1 MNSGSEQGNR
11 RMESAEEAKRLLES
25 NPDLV
30 FDERIRIEIGTEEAD
45 FWLKFASEWGGAL
58 YLLDETNKKRY
69 ENGLMDETAYE
80 YARRTYRL
88 GLITLSELYDKLK
101 AWNDGEERI
110 GSFVYAMNS
119 LDCYFVPA
127 YLEDFSRVQPSLKA
141 SCDAAVEHI
150 LSQLAGKAALEVV
163 SEALNAM
170 VGQYIRHMHE
180 YAAGR

>member
-1 MNSGSEQGNR
+1 MNSGSEQGNQR
-11 RMESAEEAKRLLES
+11 NGSAEEARRLLAA

-30 FDERIRIEIGTEEAD
+30 FDERIRIDIGTKDAD

-58 YLLDETNKKRY
+58 YLLDETNKKRH
-69 ENGLMDETAYE
+69 ENGLIDPTSYE

-101 AWNDGEERI
+101 AWNGGDERAEPY
-110 GSFVYAMNS
+110 VYAMNS
-119 LDCYFVPA
+119 LDCFFVPA
-127 YLEDFSRVQPSLKA
+127 YLEDFSRVQPSLKPA
-141 SCDAAVEHI
+141 CDEAVGRI
-150 LSQLAGKAALEVV
+150 LTQLAGKADLEDV

-180 YAAGR
+180 YAAG